1 MEVTWGEYTV
11 STDPARLD
19 LGMVHGYL
27 TVSYWAGGIPAGT
40 VRRSVENSLCFG
52 LYHGPSQVGF
62 ARVVT
67 DRATFAY
74 LCDVFI
80 LEGHRGRRLG
90 RWLIETVR
98 GHPDLQGLRRWVLV
112 TADAHGLYRP
122 FGFTPLRTPDRY
134 MEVFDPNVYRAGGA
148 GAG

>member
-1 MEVTWGEYTV
+1 MEVIRGEYTV
-11 STDPARLD
+11 STDPGRLD
-19 LGMVHGYL
+19 LGAVHGYL
-27 TVSYWAGGIPAGT
+27 TSSYWADGVPFEV

-52 LYHGPSQVGF
+52 LYHGAAQVGF

-80 LEGHRGRRLG
+80 LEGHRGRQLG
-90 RWLIETVR
+90 RWLIEAVL

-134 MEVFDPNVYRAGGA
+134 MEIFEPDVYRGSPKS
-148 GAG
+148 